1 VRNVTTVKAMTT
13 NIEKRNKDIILATA
27 VITTPCLDARN
38 TGKNP
43 HVFSFINT
51 IPADRIM

>member
-27 VITTPCLDARN
+27 VLTTPCLDDRN